1 MPRPKAVV
9 SPSENP
15 DALESPPAQKQL
27 AKITQEGEAI
37 TLSELTQVAT
47 LFRETTQTQSAL
59 LKGTGDNLRET
70 LKAVEV
76 TQQTMEE
83 LLTMFTTGLETLQAQ
98 TDKLVTVAVALTRAT
113 TALRAIPPGSP
124 SPKP

>member
-1 MPRPKAVV
+1 MPRPKTIAL
-9 SPSENP
+9 PSENP
-15 DALESPPAQKQL
+15 DALENPPAQKQL
-27 AKITQEGEAI
+27 SKITREGEAI

-83 LLTMFTTGLETLQAQ
+83 LLNLFTTGLETLQAQ

-113 TALRAIPPGSP
+113 TALRAIPTGSP
-124 SPKP
+124 KL

>member
-1 MPRPKAVV
+1 MPRPKTIVPPNESPDDPAD
-9 SPSENP
+9 SPSAE
-15 DALESPPAQKQL
+15 KQI
-27 AKITQEGEAI
+27 AKITREGEAI
-37 TLSELTQVAT
+37 TLNELTQVAT

-83 LLTMFTTGLETLQAQ
+83 LLTMFTTGLETLQTQVDNLITA
-98 TDKLVTVAVALTRAT
+98 TTAIARAT
-113 TALRAIPPGSP
+113 RALRAIPPGSP
-124 SPKP
+124 KL